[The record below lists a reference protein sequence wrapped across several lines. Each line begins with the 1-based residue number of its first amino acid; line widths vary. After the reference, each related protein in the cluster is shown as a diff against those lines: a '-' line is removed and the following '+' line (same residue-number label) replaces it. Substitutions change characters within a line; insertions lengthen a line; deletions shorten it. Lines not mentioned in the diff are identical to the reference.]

1 MAVVFADLE
10 RAIAA
15 RDPSLGDLFVRYL
28 AQDDPEPGRDEIVPV
43 DDGDESTPSI
53 DVPAGAMTIAK
64 LVQTVNERGLSNKNA
79 TERKLTRREAFAA
92 AEASP
97 FAPPRLRVGT
107 LLLDLYA
114 RGDAEGRA
122 ALLEIFEKGRMQ
134 WGVWKAAKA
143 IYKKS
148 EETKDITMFGVLAY
162 RFDAMQP
169 ARTEI
174 GPGTQKYLRR
184 RAWRYL
190 RQLGSATADAYVAF
204 AVEVLRHYPANHGAY
219 ASSWVAAQI
228 WGHKNLKG
236 ARGAATFQPP
246 TWGDAMAARAFPAA
260 WKISPAP
267 LLRLLE
273 VAHNDLVCDFAIRS
287 LRADH
292 PLALRAVEPAWLARL
307 GRRPIAAIHA
317 FVVSL
322 LRESPELHQSKL
334 KQLGLHDVVLAF
346 LLSPSQEARAYALE
360 YAASHAPEI
369 TIEALVELIEKGAA
383 EVAKFAAARLEGM
396 SGAQLG
402 LPVLLRLLRHS
413 AAPWVEAKL
422 AQSFSPK
429 DIDVATFVETATRGA
444 NHFGALIKFF
454 NDKQAAIP
462 ASYWIALVDDPR
474 SKEWAMRSVKAT
486 ALTELGKR
494 SAKEIGVP
502 WIQKTL
508 ENRETSDAVARWL
521 DAGMLSGADLDVEWV
536 KTLVGKPRLR
546 PVALRLLADRRRV
559 APARVGLSWLLD
571 LARSTDTELA
581 SFAQRMLL
589 ESFEP
594 ADFAPASGSIDNQAG
609 VQRLWELAAGKKS
622 PEAVRT
628 FAATYL
634 KAHHPDLGPRLPE
647 AKALGIT
654 PRLGHDA
661 YTVQTLRPL
670 LFDDRQDVRRL
681 AAAIAAEEVVR
692 WGDKDLVYELA
703 GAAHR
708 EPRAVGSELLLST
721 ISDDEA
727 QKKRLPAD
735 WLDGRRLFG
744 LAESSHKAS
753 REVALTLIRRL
764 YDSVGGAER
773 LGWLMESPERDV
785 RLFAVRLF
793 WDRHRPKPWPAD
805 FVPRKNVG
813 AAIGTQRFTD
823 LSALQQFARVVLFGL
838 PPGRVGERD
847 AVVEGGPKPERALA
861 ASVAKKRLIEAM
873 RDVGLE
879 DVELAKA
886 IAPVLREFTSST
898 AKGEWQA
905 SVQALVQLKAHH
917 GAAFEGAA

>member
-15 RDPSLGDLFVRYL
+15 RDPSLGALFVRYL
-28 AQDDPEPGRDEIVPV
+28 AQEDPEPGRDEAQPT

-53 DVPAGAMTIAK
+53 DVPPGAMTIDK
-64 LVQTVNERGLSNKNA
+64 LVQAVSERGLSNKNP

-92 AEASP
+92 AESSP
-97 FAPPRLRVGT
+97 FAPPRLRVGS
-107 LLLDLYA
+107 LLLDLHA

-122 ALLEIFEKGRMQ
+122 ALLEVFHDARMQ

-143 IYKKS
+143 IYKKA
-148 EETKDITMFGVLAY
+148 EETKDPAMFGVLAY
-162 RFDAMQP
+162 RFDAMPP
-169 ARTEI
+169 ARSEI
-174 GPGTQKYLRR
+174 GAGTQKYLRR

-190 RQLGSATADAYVAF
+190 RQLGTAAPDAYVAF
-204 AVEVLRHYPANHGAY
+204 AVEVLRHYPASHGAY
-219 ASSWVAAQI
+219 SSSWVAAQI
-228 WGHKNLKG
+228 WGHGNLKG
-236 ARGAATFQPP
+236 ARGPATFQPP
-246 TWGDAMAARAFPAA
+246 TWGDPMTTRAFPAA
-260 WKISPAP
+260 WKLSPAP
-267 LLRLLE
+267 ALRLLE
-273 VAHNDLVCDFAIRS
+273 VAENDLVCDFAIRC

-334 KQLGLHDVVLAF
+334 AQLGLHDVVLAF

-360 YAASHAPEI
+360 YAAAHAPDISVER
-369 TIEALVELIEKGAA
+369 LVELIEKGAS

-396 SGAQLG
+396 TGAQLG
-402 LPVLLRLLRHS
+402 LAVLLRLLRHA
-413 AAPWVEAKL
+413 AAPWAEGKL
-422 AQSFSPK
+422 AQSFAPK
-429 DIDVATFVETATRGA
+429 DIDAATFVETATRSA
-444 NHFGALIKFF
+444 NHFGALIKFW

-462 ASYWIALVDDPR
+462 AGHWTALVDDKR
-474 SKEWAMRSVKAT
+474 SNEWQMRSVKAT

-494 SAKEIGVP
+494 GAREIGIA
-502 WIQKTL
+502 WIQKAL
-508 ENRETSDAVARWL
+508 ENRETTDAVVRWL
-521 DAGMLSGADLDVEWV
+521 DAGMLAGADLDVEWV

-571 LARSTDTELA
+571 LARSTDGELA

-589 ESFEP
+589 ESFQP
-594 ADFAPASGSIDNQAG
+594 ADFAPGDNIDNQAG

-654 PRLGHDA
+654 PRLSHDA
-661 YTVQTLRPL
+661 YALQTLRPL

-681 AAAIAAEEVVR
+681 AAQVASEEIVR

-721 ISDDEA
+721 ISDDDA
-727 QKKRLPAD
+727 QRKRLPAD

-744 LAESSHKAS
+744 LAESTHKAA

-764 YDSVGGAER
+764 YDRVGGAER

-805 FVPRKNVG
+805 FAPRKNVG
-813 AAIGTQRFTD
+813 AAIGTQRFAD
-823 LSALQQFARVVLFGL
+823 LPALQQFARVVLFGL
-838 PPGRVGERD
+838 PPGRVGESD
-847 AVVEGGPKPERALA
+847 PVVEGGPKPERALP

-886 IAPVLREFTSST
+886 IAPVLREFTAST

-917 GAAFEGAA
+917 GSAFEGAA